1 MILHKNLLLFVAIF
15 FGLSLQAQ
23 QYKIKG
29 KILDEKKEPLSEV
42 LVRTLS
48 SGRQVLTD
56 SKGEYTLLVEEE
68 HPTLQVSREGYTPL
82 EFPVV
87 LQDNENRVTYVE
99 TTLHRG
105 VEETLSGVV
114 ELQPVTISDNPSLVA
129 NSVGLTKA
137 KLDKVAGGTNLADL
151 RNLNIQRSQTLK
163 DALQREPGIII
174 QDFFGGNDQP
184 RLNIRGS
191 GIQSNPQSRG
201 VALSQ
206 DGIPINF
213 ADGSYII
220 GVLEPQVSNLVEI
233 YRGANA
239 LEYGG
244 ATLGGAMN
252 FVTKNGY
259 NASPLSVKMEAGSFN
274 YFNSTISSGF
284 SSGKSDLFVAS
295 SYNHSDGYRT
305 YNSSKRFNALLNA
318 GHKFSDKFEA

>member
-1 MILHKNLLLFVAIF
+1 MHSSESLELSFRISSEGMTNLAWIFV
-15 FGLSLQAQ
+15 
-23 QYKIKG
+23 
-29 KILDEKKEPLSEV
+29 V
-42 LVRTLS
+42 
-48 SGRQVLTD
+48 
-56 SKGEYTLLVEEE
+56 
-68 HPTLQVSREGYTPL
+68 QVSRA
-82 EFPVV
+82 
-87 LQDNENRVTYVE
+87 
-99 TTLHRG
+99 
-105 VEETLSGVV
+105 TLSL
-114 ELQPVTISDNPSLVA
+114 E
-129 NSVGLTKA
+129 
-137 KLDKVAGGTNLADL
+137 
-151 RNLNIQRSQTLK
+151 
-163 DALQREPGIII
+163 
-174 QDFFGGNDQP
+174 
-184 RLNIRGS
+184 
-191 GIQSNPQSRG
+191 G

-295 SYNHSDGYRT
+295 SYNH
-305 YNSSKRFNALLNA
+305 
-318 GHKFSDKFEA
+318 